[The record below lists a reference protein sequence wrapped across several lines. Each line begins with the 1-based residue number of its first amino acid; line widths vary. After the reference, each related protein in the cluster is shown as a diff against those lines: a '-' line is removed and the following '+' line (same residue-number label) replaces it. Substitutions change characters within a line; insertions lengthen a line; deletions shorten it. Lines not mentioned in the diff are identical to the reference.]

1 MKKRWTLFFI
11 KLAIA
16 IVAMAILVRTVN
28 FREIDSAFQNP
39 QNPVFILLAVFLLFP
54 NVFLQLYRW
63 HYLLRLLRQDIS
75 LMESISSFFGG
86 MVVGFVTPGRIGEV
100 GRSLFLKNVNR
111 LQSVGLVF
119 IDKLYSFLTILVGG
133 IWGLF
138 SLLVYHFNYGAFIFW
153 PLFTVAFLV
162 TLSGLIIVINPQVIR
177 TFLYNLS
184 LLLPYRDKIKQI
196 ISCIDSFQKKQAI
209 FFLILSFLLYFVYIL
224 QFCLLAFAFQKL
236 PWTTVVTATTS
247 TIFAKTLFP
256 VSLADLGIREGA
268 SVYFFLKFHVEK
280 VTAFNSA
287 LLLFAI
293 NVLIPTLIGLFFLPK
308 LNWGK
313 DS

>member
-1 MKKRWTLFFI
+1 MKRRWALFFI

-16 IVAMAILVRTVN
+16 IVAMVVLIKTVN
-28 FREIDSAFQNP
+28 FRDIDSAFQNP
-39 QNPVFILLAVFLLFP
+39 QNPVFILLAFFLLLP
-54 NVFLQLYRW
+54 NIFLQLYRW
-63 HYLLRLLRQDIS
+63 NYLIRLLKPDVS
-75 LMESISSFFGG
+75 PMESISSFFGG

-100 GRSLFLKNVNR
+100 GRSLFLKNVDR
-111 LQSVGLVF
+111 LQGVGLVF

-133 IWGLF
+133 IWGLV
-138 SLLVYHFNYGAFIFW
+138 SLLIYHFNYGAFILW
-153 PLFTVAFLV
+153 PLFTIALLV
-162 TLSGLIIVINPQVIR
+162 TASGLIIVINPQVIR
-177 TFLYNLS
+177 TLLYNLS

-196 ISCIDSFQKKQAI
+196 ISCIDSFQKKQAV
-209 FFLILSFLLYFVYIL
+209 FFLFLSFLLYFVYIL
-224 QFCLLAFAFQKL
+224 QFCLLSFAFQKI
-236 PWTTVVTATTS
+236 PWTTAVTATTS

-293 NVLIPTLIGLFFLPK
+293 NVLIPTLIGLFFLPR

>member
-1 MKKRWTLFFI
+1 MKKRWILFFI
-11 KLAIA
+11 KLTIA
-16 IVAMAILVRTVN
+16 IVAMAILVKTVN

-39 QNPVFILLAVFLLFP
+39 QNPVFILLAVFLVFP

-184 LLLPYRDKIKQI
+184 LLLPYRDKMKQI

-236 PWTTVVTATTS
+236 PWTTAVTATTS

-308 LNWGK
+308 LNWSK